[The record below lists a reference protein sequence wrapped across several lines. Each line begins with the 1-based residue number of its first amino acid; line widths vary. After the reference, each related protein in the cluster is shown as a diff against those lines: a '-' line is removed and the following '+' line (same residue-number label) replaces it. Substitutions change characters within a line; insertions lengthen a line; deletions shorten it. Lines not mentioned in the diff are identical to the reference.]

1 MDECLELWL
10 RVQPGPGKGS
20 VVGRYGDRIK
30 IRVAA
35 PAVDGKAN
43 VALIR
48 FLAREFGVKQGQIR
62 LAGGAR
68 TPIYRS
74 SGTSGSSSTAR
85 PSGRRGGQDRLPS
98 GLARPNRP

>member
-1 MDECLELWL
+1 M
-10 RVQPGPGKGS
+10 QPGPGKGS

-48 FLAREFGVKQGQIR
+48 FLAREFGVKQSQVR

-68 TPIYRS
+68 TPI
-74 SGTSGSSSTAR
+74 
-85 PSGRRGGQDRLPS
+85 
-98 GLARPNRP
+98 

>member
-1 MDECLELWL
+1 M
-10 RVQPGPGKGS
+10 QPGPPNLYKIGKGS

-48 FLAREFGVKQGQIR
+48 FLAREFGVKQGQVR

-68 TPIYRS
+68 SRDKRVVINDPAKRPAWWT
-74 SGTSGSSSTAR
+74 GTATIRNEPPG
-85 PSGRRGGQDRLPS
+85 
-98 GLARPNRP
+98 

>member
-1 MDECLELWL
+1 VSAVNERLELWL

-30 IRVAA
+30 IRVTA

-48 FLAREFGVKQGQIR
+48 FLAREFGVKQGQVR
-62 LAGGAR
+62 LADGAR
-68 TPIYRS
+68 TPI
-74 SGTSGSSSTAR
+74 
-85 PSGRRGGQDRLPS
+85 
-98 GLARPNRP
+98 

>member
-10 RVQPGPGKGS
+10 RVQPGAPNLYKIGKGS
-20 VVGRYGDRIK
+20 VVGRYGDWIK

-48 FLAREFGVKQGQIR
+48 FLAREFGVKQGQVR
-62 LAGGAR
+62 LADGAR
-68 TPIYRS
+68 SRDKRVVIDGPVKRPAWWT
-74 SGTSGSSSTAR
+74 GTAATR
-85 PSGRRGGQDRLPS
+85 KQPPV
-98 GLARPNRP
+98 

>member
-1 MDECLELWL
+1 VSAIDECLELWL

-43 VALIR
+43 VALVR
-48 FLAREFGVKQGQIR
+48 FRAREFGVKQGQIR

-68 TPIYRS
+68 TPI
-74 SGTSGSSSTAR
+74 
-85 PSGRRGGQDRLPS
+85 
-98 GLARPNRP
+98 

>member
-1 MDECLELWL
+1 M
-10 RVQPGPGKGS
+10 QPGPGKGS

-48 FLAREFGVKQGQIR
+48 FLAREFGVKQGQVR
-62 LAGGAR
+62 LADGAR
-68 TPIYRS
+68 NKRVVIDGPAKRPAWWT
-74 SGTSGSSSTAR
+74 GTAVTRKQAPG
-85 PSGRRGGQDRLPS
+85 
-98 GLARPNRP
+98 

>member
-62 LAGGAR
+62 LAGGAHSR
-68 TPIYRS
+68 DKRVVIDGPAKRPAWWT
-74 SGTSGSSSTAR
+74 GTAATRKQA
-85 PSGRRGGQDRLPS
+85 PV
-98 GLARPNRP
+98 

>member
-1 MDECLELWL
+1 MDEFLELWL

-20 VVGRYGDRIK
+20 VVGRYGE

-48 FLAREFGVKQGQIR
+48 FPAREFGVKQGQIR

-68 TPIYRS
+68 SRDKRVVIDGP
-74 SGTSGSSSTAR
+74 AKR
-85 PSGRRGGQDRLPS
+85 PAWWTGPPATRKQP
-98 GLARPNRP
+98 PV

>member
-1 MDECLELWL
+1 
-10 RVQPGPGKGS
+10 VQPGPGMGS
-20 VVGRYGDRIK
+20 VVGRFGDRIR

-48 FLAREFGVKQGQIR
+48 FLAREFGVKQGQVR

-68 TPIYRS
+68 TPI
-74 SGTSGSSSTAR
+74 
-85 PSGRRGGQDRLPS
+85 
-98 GLARPNRP
+98 

>member
-1 MDECLELWL
+1 VSAVDECLELWL

-30 IRVAA
+30 IRVVA

-48 FLAREFGVKQGQIR
+48 FLAREFGVKQGQVR

-68 TPIYRS
+68 GRDKRVVIDDPAKRPPWST
-74 SGTSGSSSTAR
+74 GTATTRNEPPG
-85 PSGRRGGQDRLPS
+85 
-98 GLARPNRP
+98 

>member
-68 TPIYRS
+68 SRDKRVVIDGPGQAAGVVDGIACHPQ
-74 SGTSGSSSTAR
+74 TAA
-85 PSGRRGGQDRLPS
+85 